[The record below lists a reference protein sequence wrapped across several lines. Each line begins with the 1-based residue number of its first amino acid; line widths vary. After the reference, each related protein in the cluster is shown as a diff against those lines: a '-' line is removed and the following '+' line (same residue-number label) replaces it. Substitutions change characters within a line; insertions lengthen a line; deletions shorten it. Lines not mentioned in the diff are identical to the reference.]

1 MVFFDDTSPHQAW
14 NETDEERA
22 VRLFDF
28 ERPMTRRGRWV
39 SRLSPKALR
48 HTAFFRD
55 ARRNQRAWDAQYRK
69 VLKHPAA

>member
-1 MVFFDDTSPHQAW
+1 ML
-14 NETDEERA
+14 
-22 VRLFDF
+22 LFDF

-39 SRLSPKALR
+39 SRLMLMALR

-55 ARRNQRAWDAQYRK
+55 AQRNQRAWEAQYRK